1 MLKKAN
7 NKIFIY
13 IGEIDL
19 HPWKEIDK
27 ARVYLDN
34 KGQIKVDELIIPD
47 NRRRDFREKFEF
59 LKEYL
64 EKKKLPYDV
73 SKFWRRELR
82 NVILEMEK
90 KKQKIISFGKLS
102 DIYNQNYIA
111 EIGKDAFEK
120 IGKNCLKKYK
130 IELRR
135 R

>member
-1 MLKKAN
+1 MMLLILDLN
-7 NKIFIY
+7 VRILQLMVKIY
-13 IGEIDL
+13 
-19 HPWKEIDK
+19 
-27 ARVYLDN
+27 
-34 KGQIKVDELIIPD
+34 VDELIIPD

-111 EIGKDAFEK
+111 EIGKDVFEK